1 MRRPALVPMIMLL
14 TLLIIASAEATEIEG
29 TQTDALF
36 GFSQAVG
43 DFNGDGIDDLVVG
56 APNNDNSGEDRGAA
70 FIFLGPFDN
79 DLDTGDANGSY
90 IGEEEYDRAGFALAS
105 GDLNGDGYDDIVVGA
120 PGNDDNLPNSGQVYV
135 IFGRSTFTTQNS
147 LSEANGSF
155 IGKDNS
161 DRTGMS
167 LACGDVNGDGY
178 DDVII
183 GTPREDGDDGA
194 NSGAVYIVHGKS
206 GNWNMEKTLYNA
218 DASYVGTALGQQV
231 GVNITCGDVNGDGM
245 SDILI
250 GAPYHTRSE
259 VEEGMVYVA
268 FGRTSSWKLNT
279 RVNTL
284 NASFLGGTAGAH
296 LGWSLSAGF
305 DADGDELGDILIGAP
320 GLDGAYMFKGRQGW
334 GRRIEPHRADIA
346 VEGDDGSLTGWSVAM
361 DIYDRDLTRGLI
373 VGSPGNDTINGS
385 FAFLPWASEG
395 NISNGTVHE
404 EATEALYGWSVAS
417 GDMDDDGLMD
427 AVVSAPN
434 ATGSSSRTGLVVITE
449 YAMNIEPFISTL
461 TLHKNIS
468 RPKAFFLR
476 LDQPVIINA
485 TGGSG
490 GPNRDVVWARVTT
503 STDTSGIDVPL
514 LETGGS
520 TGLFQGN
527 VTPVYG
533 SDEDAVRIAARWGD
547 WVYVSF
553 GGSVRARGI
562 LNVPPVIVGND
573 TLFVDEDSPYES
585 RYTYTDGDA
594 GVVSW
599 TVNTNATWMIWS
611 EWNQTLWG
619 TPDNRH
625 VGVFNVNISIDDGS
639 FGNDTRS
646 FNVTVNNTPPIIG
659 NADVTTAIEDIEY
672 NVTYYVSPPE
682 IGSYWTFT
690 TNASWLDF
698 DPNGTYLFG
707 TPNNTDVGVYSVNI
721 SVHDGNG
728 ASEHRDFDLN
738 VINTPLTILTTD
750 ILAVDQ
756 DEYYYNDYNSTDDP
770 GPEWTLW
777 TDADFLSL
785 DTGTGEL
792 SGTPDNWD
800 VGNWTVNI
808 SVEDIHGGIDF
819 SNFTLRVFNVAPVI
833 ILDDPIIAMEDE
845 NFAYDL
851 NFTDAGP
858 GTTVTMV
865 TNALW
870 LSDLDLTIRGRP
882 DDDDV
887 GDYYFDLT
895 VNDTWGAA
903 DRVNVTLRVVNT
915 DPEVL
920 GSPPNS
926 TYEDSLYMVN
936 LTSSDPVNF
945 WTYSGPSW
953 LNLDANGTLYGIPK
967 NGDVGNTTVTVTV
980 YDRHGGSGTL
990 QYTLWV
996 INDPPDIAAEHVS
1009 SVLEGQQFT
1018 AWFNSS
1024 DPGGWWRLDTSSEW
1038 LNLSDGGVLT
1048 GIPGN
1053 RDVGNWTINITAGD
1067 RQGGR
1072 VTYVFNLTV
1081 INTMPVISNSPP
1093 SVVLEDDH
1101 YSFDMNST
1109 DDPWVDWSLIS
1120 LTDWLNVSDTGD
1132 LYGTPRNEH
1141 VALWYFSLVVD
1152 DRNGGEDWLNFTVDV
1167 RNTDPEILTTPPT
1180 YAWEKDQYEHQMVS
1194 SDGGPIGWELVG
1206 PAWLTIDPESGL
1218 MWGIPTNDDV
1228 NDTNVSITLRDGK
1241 GGRAD
1246 LEYVLQVFNTEP
1258 VILTQP
1264 INSTI
1269 EGIPFDIVFRSTDD
1283 GDRTVWRVSTDAYWL
1298 TYNTTV
1304 NAVLGTPGELEI
1316 GSYYINASVKD
1327 GFGASDFLNFTFE
1340 VINAPPVL
1348 SIPYIPPLPEDQ
1360 PFEAMIHSSDPVSV
1374 WEFSSDSDWL
1384 GFNITS
1390 GRLHGTPDNSD
1401 VGTWTANVTAT
1412 DGYGMTA
1419 SVQLTILVDN
1429 TPPDITPYPP
1439 LQLIEDQLYRV
1450 DFNTTDTPE
1459 SWTFEGPSW
1468 LTMDA
1473 DSGILW
1479 GVPGD
1484 ADFGAFEVTVNV
1496 SDGNGGYAELPFV
1509 IDVENINDAPVID
1522 GTDVPVTNATEP
1534 YLVGYTGTDPDGD
1547 TTVWGLVTNATFLTI
1562 STNGTLTGLPSNDHA
1577 GAYPVSLFLRD
1588 PSGNT
1593 TWRNFTLIVLY
1604 KDLAPTLN
1612 GGTVTPTSGDTDTR
1626 FHFTVWYFDPEG
1638 APPGSIMLVIDGKE
1652 RPMKLSEEEASNGL
1666 YRFTTKLSRGVHT
1679 YYFRANDGTS
1689 QAEATGGT
1697 PTETNAGT
1705 VGVKKGEDLSPVIF
1719 YDIILIAVLVAIL
1732 VIALGYLVAPDRTS
1746 GILGRVIP
1754 AVGRKKKRKPPTLPD
1769 SDEDEDD
1776 PFSRKRR
1783 DVPPPRRRT
1792 GPVRPIARSE
1802 GYPYDDEAPV
1812 RETPEIPEDPG
1823 PEIGPE
1829 RTRSPSGS
1837 GRVSEPLPEDEADP
1851 LGMDDAVAMRYSD
1864 LPKKRP

>member
-1 MRRPALVPMIMLL
+1 MRRPALVPLIILL
-14 TLLIIASAEATEIEG
+14 ALICIASAGATEIEG

-43 DFNGDGIDDLVVG
+43 DFNGDGMDDLVVG
-56 APNNDNSGEDRGAA
+56 APNNDNSGTDRGAA
-70 FIFLGPFDN
+70 FIFLGPFSG

-90 IGEEEYDRAGFALAS
+90 IGEEEYDRAGFALAA
-105 GDLNGDGYDDIVVGA
+105 GDVNGDGYDDIIVGS

-135 IFGRSTFTTQNS
+135 IFGRRNFTTQNS

-161 DRTGMS
+161 DRIGMA
-167 LACGDVNGDGY
+167 LACGDVNGDRY

-194 NSGAVYIVHGKS
+194 NSGAVYIIHGKS
-206 GNWNMEKTLYNA
+206 GSWNMEKSLYNA
-218 DASYVGTALGQQV
+218 DASYVGTALGQRV
-231 GVNITCGDVNGDGM
+231 GLNVTCGDVNGDGM

-259 VEEGMVYVA
+259 FEEGMVYIA
-268 FGRTSSWKLNT
+268 FGRTSSWKLNI

-320 GLDGAYMFKGRQGW
+320 GLDGAYMFRGRQGW
-334 GRRIEPHRADIA
+334 GRRIEPHRADIE
-346 VEGDDGSLTGWSVAM
+346 VEGDPGTRTGWSVAM
-361 DIYDRDLTRGLI
+361 DIYDRDLVRGLI
-373 VGSPGNDTINGS
+373 VGSPGNDTIDPS
-385 FAFLPWASEG
+385 FAFLP
-395 NISNGTVHE
+395 NGTEGDLPNSTIVNGTSE
-404 EATEALYGWSVAS
+404 SLYGWSIVS
-417 GDMDDDGLMD
+417 GDMDLDGLKD

-434 ATGSSSRTGLVVITE
+434 ATGPSSRTGVVEIVE
-449 YAMNIEPFISTL
+449 YAMNIQPFISDL

-476 LDQPVIINA
+476 MDQPVMINA

-503 STDTSGIDVPL
+503 TLDSTGIMVPL

-520 TGLFQGN
+520 TGHFLGN

-533 SDEDAVRIAARWGD
+533 SDEDAARIAARWGN
-547 WVYVSF
+547 WLYVSF
-553 GGSVRARGI
+553 GGPVRARGM
-562 LNVPPVIVGND
+562 LNVPPAIEGND
-573 TLFVDEDSPYES
+573 TLWVDEDSPYES
-585 RYTYTDGDA
+585 RYTYDDGNADE
-594 GVVSW
+594 VSW
-599 TVNTNATWMIWS
+599 TIDTNATWMIWS

-625 VGVFNVNISIDDGS
+625 VGWFNVNISIDDGN

-646 FNVTVNNTPPIIG
+646 FILTVNNTPPVIG
-659 NADVTTAIEDIEY
+659 NADETTAYEDIAY

-682 IGSYWTFT
+682 IGAFWTFT

-698 DPNGTYLFG
+698 EQNGTYLFG

-721 SVHDGNG
+721 SVYDGNG
-728 ASEHRDFDLN
+728 GSDHREFDLD
-738 VINTPLTILTTD
+738 VLNTPLMILTTD
-750 ILAVDQ
+750 VLSVDQ
-756 DEYYYNDYNSTDDP
+756 DEYYYNDYDSTDDP

-777 TDADFLSL
+777 TDADFLDINTTS
-785 DTGTGEL
+785 GEIF
-792 SGTPDNWD
+792 GVPDNWD

-808 SVEDIHGGIDF
+808 SVEDIHGAIDF
-819 SNFTLRVFNVAPVI
+819 SNFTLQVFNLAPVI
-833 ILDDPIIAMEDE
+833 SLHDPIIAFEDDD
-845 NFAYDL
+845 FSYTL
-851 NFTDAGP
+851 NFTDKGP

-865 TNALW
+865 TDAVW
-870 LSDLDLTIRGRP
+870 LSDLDLTISGRA

-903 DRVNVTLRVVNT
+903 SRVNVTLRVLNT
-915 DPEVL
+915 DPVVL
-920 GSPPNS
+920 GTPPNS
-926 TYEDSLYMVN
+926 TYEDSHYMFN
-936 LTSSDPVNF
+936 LSSSDPVDF

-953 LNLDANGTLYGIPK
+953 LNLDANGTLYGIPI
-967 NGDVGNTTVTVTV
+967 NDDVGNHTITVTVF
-980 YDRHGGSGTL
+980 DRHGGSGTL
-990 QYTLWV
+990 QYDLWV
-996 INDPPDIAAEHVS
+996 INRPPEIAAEHVS
-1009 SVLEGQQFT
+1009 TVAEGEQFN

-1024 DPGGWWRLDTSSEW
+1024 DPGGWWRLDTSKEW
-1038 LNLSDGGVLT
+1038 LNLTDSGVLS
-1048 GIPGN
+1048 GIPKN
-1053 RDVGNWTINITAGD
+1053 RDVGKWTINITAGD
-1067 RQGGR
+1067 RKGAR

-1081 INTMPVISNSPP
+1081 TNTPPVIHNTPP
-1093 SVVLEDDH
+1093 ALVLEDDV
-1101 YSFDMNST
+1101 YSFDMNSS
-1109 DDPWVDWSLIS
+1109 DDPWVEWELIS
-1120 LTDWLNVSDTGD
+1120 LTDWLEVNGTGS
-1132 LYGTPRNEH
+1132 LYGVPGNEY
-1141 VALWYFSLVVD
+1141 VALWQFTLIVD
-1152 DRNGGEDWLNFTVDV
+1152 DGNGGKDWLNFTVDV
-1167 RNTDPEILTTPPT
+1167 RNTDPEILSTPPGF
-1180 YAWEKDQYEHQMVS
+1180 AWEKDLYYFQMVS

-1206 PAWLTIDPESGL
+1206 PPWLYIDPATGL
-1218 MWGIPTNDDV
+1218 MSGTPTNDDV
-1228 NDTNVSITLRDGK
+1228 NDTNVTITLKDGK
-1241 GGRAD
+1241 GGRATH
-1246 LEYVLQVFNTEP
+1246 EFILQVFNTDP
-1258 VILTQP
+1258 VILTEP
-1264 INSTI
+1264 INTTI
-1269 EGIPFDIVFRSTDD
+1269 EGLPFGLALRSTDD
-1283 GDRTVWRVSTDAYWL
+1283 GENTVWRVWTDAYWL

-1304 NAVLGTPGELEI
+1304 NSVYGTPGELVI
-1316 GSYYINASVKD
+1316 GTYYINMSVKD
-1327 GFGASDFLNFTFE
+1327 GFGASDYLNFTLE

-1348 SIPYIPPLPEDQ
+1348 SIPYIPPLPEDE
-1360 PFEAMIHSSDPVSV
+1360 PFEAMIRSSDPVSL

-1384 GFNITS
+1384 GFNTTS

-1412 DGYGMTA
+1412 DGYGMSA
-1419 SVQLTILVDN
+1419 SVELTIIVEN

-1439 LQLIEDQLYRV
+1439 LELVEEQLYRV

-1468 LTMDA
+1468 LTIDE

-1509 IDVENINDAPVID
+1509 IDVENINDAPVIA

-1534 YLVGYTGTDPDGD
+1534 YLVEYIGTDPDGD
-1547 TTVWGLVTNATFLTI
+1547 TTTWGLVTNATFLSI
-1562 STNGTLTGLPSNDHA
+1562 STNGTLTGLPTNDNE
-1577 GAYPVSLFLRD
+1577 GAYPVSIFLRD

-1612 GGTVTPTSGDTDTR
+1612 GGTVTPNSGDTDTR

-1638 APPGSIMLVIDGKE
+1638 APPASIMVVIDGKE
-1652 RPMKLSEEEASNGL
+1652 LPMKLSEEEASNGL
-1666 YRFTTKLSRGVHT
+1666 YRFTTDLSRGVHT

-1697 PTETNAGT
+1697 PTETNAAT
-1705 VGVKKGEDLSPVIF
+1705 VGVKKGEDLSNVIF
-1719 YDIILIAVLVAIL
+1719 YDIVLIAVLVAIL
-1732 VIALGYLVAPDRTS
+1732 VIALGYLVAPDRMS

-1754 AVGRKKKRKPPTLPD
+1754 SGGTKRKRPPATPP
-1769 SDEDEDD
+1769 SEDEDD
-1776 PFSRKRR
+1776 PDPFHRPRR

-1792 GPVRPIARSE
+1792 GAVRPMVRSDGPPPDGE
-1802 GYPYDDEAPV
+1802 EEV
-1812 RETPEIPEDPG
+1812 REGSGVPEDPG

-1837 GRVSEPLPEDEADP
+1837 GRVAEPIEEDETDP
-1851 LGMDDAVAMRYSD
+1851 LDMEGAVAMRYSD
-1864 LPKKRP
+1864 LPKKRR